1 MKFIKRLLLTGIKKS
16 PWLLHFDCGSCNGC
30 DIETLAV
37 LTPVYDA
44 ERFGVINVGNPKHA
58 DIFLVTGTVNKKNQ
72 EILKNLYLQIPE
84 PKVILAVGT
93 CALSGGIFA
102 EAPNVIGGVDKIIPV
117 DIYIP
122 GCPPKPEA
130 ILEGV
135 LKSVE
140 LLEDKVKNGKI

>member
-1 MKFIKRLLLTGIKKS
+1 
-16 PWLLHFDCGSCNGC
+16 
-30 DIETLAV
+30 
-37 LTPVYDA
+37 
-44 ERFGVINVGNPKHA
+44 VGNPKHA
-58 DIFLVTGTVNKKNQ
+58 DIFLVTGTVNRKNQ
-72 EILKNLYLQIPE
+72 EILNNLYLQIPE